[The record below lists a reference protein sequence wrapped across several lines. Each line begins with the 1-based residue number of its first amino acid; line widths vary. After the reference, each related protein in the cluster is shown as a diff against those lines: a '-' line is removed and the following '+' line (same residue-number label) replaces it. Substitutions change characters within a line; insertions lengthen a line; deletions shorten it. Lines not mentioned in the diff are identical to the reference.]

1 MLSILVI
8 SRSHANME
16 ALIRSVADS
25 DVDERLEV
33 LVSWNS
39 KEPAPL
45 FGRVEGKVGVNYY
58 QIMPYNF
65 ARNNNALARHASGEH
80 LLFLNDDIVLDRHA
94 LARALAEIRKNGVGI
109 VGANLRY
116 ADDTVQHAGIFF
128 DEGGRPYHRH
138 KHQLH
143 CRDPRLASDEFVP
156 AVTGAFLLI
165 RKCEFDAI
173 RFDERFA
180 VAGEDV
186 FLCLAYRRRFGRG
199 VLYCAAA
206 TAIHLEN
213 VTRRETEE
221 RETPAGD
228 LALIRDGLA
237 ADVGGVPLSRV
248 RRPKVRI
255 VTEKAGW
262 IMHRKADEI
271 RRHFGDDYVK
281 INEDWPEAEIHYYI
295 NYGYFN
301 KRPARGIV
309 VANFTHFDPDALA
322 DKFIDVAFTVDHCT
336 SVSELTSVKLR
347 ELGVPS
353 RKITTIRVGA
363 DASFRPKLML
373 GIAGRPY
380 RGGRKGEDLLQ
391 GLLDDPDIM
400 EHCRIL
406 AVNPDWGLPT
416 LASTEAADF
425 YRLIDFLLV
434 TARIEGGPV
443 PFMEA
448 LACGTMAVAP
458 GIGVIP
464 EFPHVPYET
473 GSLQSLKEVLHRLV
487 AEMHRSRGLIA
498 SRMSPQNWSGWSVRH
513 EKVFRDLLPQG
524 VFT

>member
-8 SRSHANME
+8 SRSQANME

-25 DVDERLEV
+25 DVDERLEI

-65 ARNNNALARHASGEH
+65 ARNNNALARHAGGEH

-94 LARALAEIRKNGVGI
+94 LARALAEIRKGGVGI

-128 DEGGRPYHRH
+128 DEGGKPYHRH
-138 KHQLH
+138 KHRLH
-143 CRDPRLASDEFVP
+143 FRDPRVTSDEFVP

-165 RKCEFDAI
+165 RRSEFDAI

-186 FLCLAYRRRFGRG
+186 SLCLNYRRRFGRG
-199 VLYCAAA
+199 VLYCASA
-206 TAIHLEN
+206 TAVHLEN

-221 RETPAGD
+221 RDTPAAD
-228 LALIRDGLA
+228 LALIRDSLA
-237 ADVGGVPLSRV
+237 GEVGGVPLSRV

-255 VTEKAGW
+255 VTERAGW

-271 RRHFGDDYVK
+271 RRHFGDDHVK

-301 KRPARGIV
+301 KRPAKGVV

-322 DKFIDVAFTVDHCT
+322 DKFVDVAFAVDHCT
-336 SVSELTSVKLR
+336 SVSELTSAKLR

-373 GIAGRPY
+373 GVAGRPY
-380 RGGRKGEDLLQ
+380 KGGRKGEDLLQ

-406 AVNPDWGLPT
+406 AMNPDWGLPT
-416 LASTEAADF
+416 LAPAETADF

-448 LACGTMAVAP
+448 LACGTMAIAP

-464 EFPHVPYET
+464 EFAHVPYET
-473 GSLQSLKEVLHRLV
+473 GSLQSLKDVLHRLV
-487 AEMHRSRGLIA
+487 AEMHRSRGLVA
-498 SRMSPQNWSGWSVRH
+498 SAISAQNWSGWSVRH
-513 EKVFRDLLPQG
+513 EKLFRDLVPQG
-524 VFT
+524 RFT